1 MGDKVPLILGNAYR
15 EYYKVGDKFGGDY
28 FLFPEDTTYEV
39 VGFTSKNAKYYNLN
53 LSTYISLD
61 HYILVPDVD
70 IDENNAYRKE
80 VIIANYAQRIPGLL
94 LSNED
99 TYLDLAIIAIPMGLL
114 GARLYYVL
122 FKWLTS
128 SFVYI
133 EMILHLSA
141 FFIILNIV
149 RTSRHLSSDL
159 MWIIMIMLFPVFG
172 TFVYIIMV
180 VSLIFG
186 KTFRNII
193 TEQKKHP
200 IFLC

>member
-1 MGDKVPLILGNAYR
+1 MKLRIWLGR
-15 EYYKVGDKFGGDY
+15 
-28 FLFPEDTTYEV
+28 
-39 VGFTSKNAKYYNLN
+39 
-53 LSTYISLD
+53 
-61 HYILVPDVD
+61 
-70 IDENNAYRKE
+70 
-80 VIIANYAQRIPGLL
+80 IIPM
-94 LSNED
+94 
-99 TYLDLAIIAIPMGLL
+99 AIIVL
-114 GARLYYVL
+114 GEVGLYYVL

-180 VSLIFG
+180 VS
-186 KTFRNII
+186 
-193 TEQKKHP
+193 
-200 IFLC
+200 